1 MRVGGGNRESC
12 IRAPGGM
19 ADLLRKEWSV
29 DHQRGR
35 GFLTKTKPR
44 QRHGDVEGY
53 PRWLRENVSQ
63 RTSQAHRGET
73 KEEGLMCD
81 SPLRIRYFQLTSEY
95 PLDDVHRRDDSPTV
109 TFPAKLER
117 DFQVERSSGHPSNH
131 STEATVKTLSKEN
144 AAEISPSFQ
153 KPSSRHKG
161 IFLLGRTR
169 LSLHW
174 VLAH

>member
-1 MRVGGGNRESC
+1 
-12 IRAPGGM
+12 
-19 ADLLRKEWSV
+19 
-29 DHQRGR
+29 
-35 GFLTKTKPR
+35 
-44 QRHGDVEGY
+44 
-53 PRWLRENVSQ
+53 
-63 RTSQAHRGET
+63 
-73 KEEGLMCD
+73 MCD
-81 SPLRIRYFQLTSEY
+81 SPLRIHYFQLTSEY

-131 STEATVKTLSKEN
+131 STEATAKTLSKEN
-144 AAEISPSFQ
+144 AAKISPSFQ